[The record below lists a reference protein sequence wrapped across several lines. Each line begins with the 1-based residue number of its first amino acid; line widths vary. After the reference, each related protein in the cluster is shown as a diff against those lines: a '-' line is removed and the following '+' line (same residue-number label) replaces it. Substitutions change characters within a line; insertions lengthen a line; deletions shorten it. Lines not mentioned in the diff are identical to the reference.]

1 MQLSTRFFVFFA
13 FLFVFS
19 ACGETTS
26 EAPTSTPEE
35 TPEAT
40 TVNQETEPAMAKF
53 VHSVFFYLK
62 EDLTEE
68 QRADFVEGV
77 KSLGDIDEVESF
89 ELGKPAGTPRD
100 VVDSSYDYNLILRF
114 ANPANQDAYQ
124 VHSIHTAFV
133 EGQADKWTR
142 VQVYD
147 TILE

>member
-1 MQLSTRFFVFFA
+1 MQIPTHFFAFFA

-19 ACGETTS
+19 ACSETASDNSAT
-26 EAPTSTPEE
+26 AAEE
-35 TPEAT
+35 SPEAT

-62 EDLTEE
+62 DDLTEE
-68 QRADFVEGV
+68 ERAAFLKGV
-77 KSLGDIDEVESF
+77 KSLADIEEVESF

-114 ANPANQDAYQ
+114 DNAANQDAYQ
-124 VHSIHTAFV
+124 VHPTHTAFA
-133 EGQADKWTR
+133 EGQQDKWTR